1 MNAKNRAGQKGEKT
15 ACSVGQNR
23 QEVREGIRR
32 GLPVLIG
39 YFSASIPFGLLAKAG
54 GISLLETFLF
64 SALVFAGASQ
74 FMALNLLQAGVV
86 AGEIILAT
94 FLVNSRHLVMSTVLA
109 ARLRENSLEKVE
121 EEAEKTREV
130 VRSGRPGPEGPEP
143 GRLEPGRP
151 ETGRLKPERPGPG
164 TGSGKLLTFL
174 AAFGVTDES
183 FALAVTRK
191 KRLTPLFLLALE
203 VTAYSGWLTGTITG
217 FLLGAAL
224 PAEARA
230 SMGIALYAM
239 FAAILIPELKKSRP
253 ALFLAVGAGV
263 FHTLLE
269 RLQLFSAGWN
279 LILAIVLTA
288 IAGSYFYG
296 RKKEE

>member
-1 MNAKNRAGQKGEKT
+1 MKVRRRSKQEGEAALGKAKLGER
-15 ACSVGQNR
+15 NR
-23 QEVREGIRR
+23 QEAREGIRL

-54 GISLLETFLF
+54 GISLLEAFLF

-74 FMALNLLQAGVV
+74 FMALNLLQAGVA

-109 ARLRENSLEKVE
+109 ARMRENGPEKAGGE
-121 EEAEKTREV
+121 PEKTREEPGKSGEEQGETPEV
-130 VRSGRPGPEGPEP
+130 DRSGRPGPA
-143 GRLEPGRP
+143 RLLP
-151 ETGRLKPERPGPG
+151 
-164 TGSGKLLTFL
+164 FF
-174 AAFGVTDES
+174 AAFGVTDET

-191 KRLTPLFLLALE
+191 GRLTPLFLIALE
-203 VTAYSGWLTGTITG
+203 VTAYSGWLAGTVTG

-239 FAAILIPELKKSRP
+239 FAAILTPELKKSRP
-253 ALFLAVGAGV
+253 ALFLAAGAGI
-263 FHTLLE
+263 FHTLLGK
-269 RLQLFSAGWN
+269 LQLFSAGWN
-279 LILAIVLTA
+279 LILAIVLA
-288 IAGSYFYG
+288 AAAGSYFYG
-296 RKKEE
+296 EEKEE